1 MKLQLL
7 IPNSYK
13 SEEVDIEVG
22 DTLYHNNAGGYYL
35 FEVIEI
41 LEKDLKLRYLGRD
54 QSVTIKS
61 FDVLYNHGW
70 HKENTIFIVEAI
82 EPPANLW
89 NEYRIWESTL
99 NNCSSWIYHEPD
111 LYACLSIMGIKKY
124 FRIIEPGLEHL
135 TKISDRKI
143 IQILIKNCSFTFA
156 ELELIIANA
165 KWDKY
170 QEIKAQLN
178 KI

>member
-22 DTLYHNNAGGYYL
+22 DTLYHNNGGSYHP

-41 LEKDLKLRYLGRD
+41 LKESLKLKYLGRD
-54 QSVTIKS
+54 PTIVEKS
-61 FDVLYNHGW
+61 FDTLHKYGW

-82 EPPANLW
+82 EPPTSLW
-89 NEYRIWESTL
+89 KEYRKGIL

-111 LYACLSIMGIKKY
+111 LYACLS
-124 FRIIEPGLEHL
+124 RSL
-135 TKISDRKI
+135 
-143 IQILIKNCSFTFA
+143 
-156 ELELIIANA
+156 
-165 KWDKY
+165 
-170 QEIKAQLN
+170 
-178 KI
+178 